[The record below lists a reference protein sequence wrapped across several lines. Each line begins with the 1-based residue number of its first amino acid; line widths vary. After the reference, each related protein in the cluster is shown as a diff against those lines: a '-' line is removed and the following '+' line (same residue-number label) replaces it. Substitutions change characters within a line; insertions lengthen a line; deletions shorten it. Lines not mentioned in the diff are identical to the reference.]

1 MEKYTK
7 KENCRACK
15 SQEIFSIL
23 DLGEQPLA
31 NSYHEGKEKQ
41 DTYPLDLWLCKE
53 CFHLQL
59 SVVVNPSLMFEDYLY
74 VSGTSK
80 TMHEHFEYFA
90 NLFSEKIKPS
100 EKRSVL
106 DIACNDGSQ
115 LDKFKNLGWET
126 YGVDPAKNLYD
137 LSRSNHNVVC
147 DYWSEKVAQQIN
159 KKFDLLVAQNVFAH
173 VDNIDEFLKGCY
185 AAMNDESYLAIQTSQ
200 ANMIE
205 NNEFDTI
212 YHEHLSFF
220 NTKSMKVA
228 ANRNGFSLVDVFKAP
243 IHGTSYIFVLR
254 KGDRD
259 EMISL
264 SEIETEKRKGLFS
277 IETYEKYSNKCREI
291 AKNFKDLKENLASQ
305 NMTVVGY
312 GAAAKGN
319 TFLNF
324 ANVSLDYIIDD
335 NPLKQNLLTPGRN
348 ILIKSAT
355 SLSEVDPSNL
365 VIVPLAWNFFEE
377 IKSRASK
384 NLKKPGAR
392 FLRYFPKIE
401 ISE

>member
-7 KENCRACK
+7 KENCRACN
-15 SQEIFSIL
+15 SQNISSIL

-41 DTYPLDLWLCKE
+41 DVFPLDLWLCKE

-59 SVVVNPSLMFEDYLY
+59 SVVVNPALMFEDYLY
-74 VSGTSK
+74 VSGTSR

-90 NLFSEKIKPS
+90 NLFSEKINPS
-100 EKRSVL
+100 KRRSVL

-137 LSRSNHNVVC
+137 LARSKHDVVC
-147 DYWSEKVAQQIN
+147 DYWSSKVAQKIG

-173 VDNIDEFLKGCY
+173 VDDIDGFLKGCY
-185 AAMNDESYLAIQTSQ
+185 EAMHDDSYLSIQTSQ

-243 IHGTSYIFVLR
+243 IHGTSYIFVLK
-254 KGDRD
+254 KGQKD

-264 SEIETEKRKGLFS
+264 SEIESENRRGLFS
-277 IETYEKYSNKCREI
+277 IETYEKYATRCKEV
-291 AKNFKDLKENLASQ
+291 AKNFKDLINDLSGQ
-305 NMTVVGY
+305 TMTIVGY

-324 ANVSLDYIIDD
+324 ANVFLDYIIDD
-335 NPLKQNLLTPGRN
+335 NPLKQNLLTPGMN
-348 ILIKSAT
+348 IPIKSVQ
-355 SLSEVDPSNL
+355 SLSEVDPEKL
-365 VIVPLAWNFFEE
+365 VIVPLAWNFFDE

-384 NLKKPGAR
+384 NLKKPGAK
-392 FLRYFPKIE
+392 FLKYFPKIE
-401 ISE
+401 ISV

>member
-220 NTKSMKVA
+220 NTNSMKVA

-291 AKNFKDLKENLASQ
+291 AKNFKDLKENLTNQ

-348 ILIKSAT
+348 ILIKSAA

-384 NLKKPGAR
+384 NLKKPGTR

>member
-220 NTKSMKVA
+220 NTNSMKVA

-291 AKNFKDLKENLASQ
+291 AKNFKDLKENLTNQ

-348 ILIKSAT
+348 ILIKSAA

-384 NLKKPGAR
+384 NLKKSGAR